1 MFHSEGSPS
10 WCVIS
15 KTTEVLAC
23 QVRAEAVL
31 YLLGFEVFLAI
42 TSPLYHRRC
51 APDVTIRAKFLG
63 MKPCPL
69 QETLETHKSLGY
81 VTFFF
86 FFFGCVGSSLLPAG
100 FSPVATSGDYSLGA
114 VPRPPSHCSGFSC
127 CRAQPLQ
134 CRLNSCGAWA

>member
-15 KTTEVLAC
+15 KMTEVLAC

-31 YLLGFEVFLAI
+31 YLLGFEGFLAI

-86 FFFGCVGSSLLPAG
+86 FFLAVLDLHCCLRAFLQLRQVGTIL
-100 FSPVATSGDYSLGA
+100 
-114 VPRPPSHCSGFSC
+114 
-127 CRAQPLQ
+127 
-134 CRLNSCGAWA
+134 

>member
-31 YLLGFEVFLAI
+31 YLLGFQGFLAI
-42 TSPLYHRRC
+42 TSPLYHWRC

-63 MKPCPL
+63 VKPCPL

-81 VTFFF
+81 VTFVFE
-86 FFFGCVGSSLLPAG
+86 CVFSFLGKGIKTKGRKTFLG
-100 FSPVATSGDYSLGA
+100 FEK
-114 VPRPPSHCSGFSC
+114 
-127 CRAQPLQ
+127 
-134 CRLNSCGAWA
+134 NINE